1 MKFGLFEHMDDS
13 GVPLGQQFENRL
25 SLLEA
30 CDRYG
35 FYAYHLAEHHGTP
48 LGLAPS
54 PGLFLAAVAQRTKRL
69 RFGPLAYSLPL
80 YHPIRLIEEICMLD
94 QMSGGRFELGVGRGV
109 SPFEVGFYGVNPAD
123 GSRQF
128 PEALRVIKQ
137 GLTSDE
143 LSFNGEFY
151 NFEKVPMV
159 LKPVQRPHP
168 PLWYGV
174 LTTVFSVNGRIVRR
188 CRAITP
194 RHGAVRRRSFAAYWA
209 ALEKAHIVTLLP
221 PDPARAIIERYR
233 LEWKKFGREDG
244 ALPLMGISRHVV
256 RAETTAAAVRI
267 AERAYRP
274 WLRHMELL
282 WVRGGTKLPLGL
294 PPEIGPLLAAR
305 AAFAGTVSEFR
316 NFLQDQIRSTG
327 ASYFVC
333 DVAFGDLAPE
343 ESMQTIKLLG
353 EDVIPHFAS

>member
-13 GVPLGQQFENRL
+13 GVPLSRQFESRL

-109 SPFEVGFYGVNPAD
+109 SPFEVGFFGVNPAD

-128 PEALRVIKQ
+128 PEALRLIKQ

-143 LSFNGEFY
+143 LSFSGEFY
-151 NFEKVPMV
+151 NFHKVPMV
-159 LKPVQRPHP
+159 LKPVQRPYP

-174 LTTVFSVNGRIVRR
+174 VATEG
-188 CRAITP
+188 
-194 RHGAVRRRSFAAYWA
+194 AYWA
-209 ALEKAHIVTLLP
+209 AVEKAHIVTLVP
-221 PDPARAIIERYR
+221 PDPAKAIIDKYTV
-233 LEWKKFGREDG
+233 EWKKLGRSDSD
-244 ALPLMGISRHVV
+244 LPLMGISRHVV
-256 RAETTAAAVRI
+256 LAETTAAAVAI

-274 WLRHMELL
+274 WHTHMELL
-282 WVRGGTKLPLGL
+282 WVRNGSKLPLGL
-294 PPEIGPLLAAR
+294 PPEIGSLFAAR
-305 AAFAGTVSEFR
+305 AAFAGTVSDFK

-333 DVAFGDLAPE
+333 DVAFGDLTPE
-343 ESMQTIKLLG
+343 ESMQTIRLLG
-353 EDVIPHFAS
+353 EEVIPHFAG